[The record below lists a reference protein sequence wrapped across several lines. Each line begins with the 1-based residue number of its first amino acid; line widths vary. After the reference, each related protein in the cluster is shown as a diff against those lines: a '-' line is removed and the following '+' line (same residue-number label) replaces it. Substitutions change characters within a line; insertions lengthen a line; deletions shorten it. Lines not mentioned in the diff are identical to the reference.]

1 MTFKFKH
8 TLAVILAVVTVACS
22 VVGTLAVSAA
32 ETDSQPATEA
42 TVASDVTDTSVGTNS
57 GNRAFTAGNGAARN
71 SYGFS
76 DSAG

>member
-42 TVASDVTDTSVGTNS
+42 TVAI
-57 GNRAFTAGNGAARN
+57 ALL
-71 SYGFS
+71 Y
-76 DSAG
+76 

>member
-32 ETDSQPATEA
+32 ETDSQPATEESQKNA
-42 TVASDVTDTSVGTNS
+42 IYNKFAFVQVG
-57 GNRAFTAGNGAARN
+57 
-71 SYGFS
+71 
-76 DSAG
+76 

>member
-32 ETDSQPATEA
+32 EQTLSLQQRQPLHLM
-42 TVASDVTDTSVGTNS
+42 
-57 GNRAFTAGNGAARN
+57 
-71 SYGFS
+71 
-76 DSAG
+76 

>member
-8 TLAVILAVVTVACS
+8 TLAVILVVVTVACS

-32 ETDSQPATEA
+32 ETDSQPA
-42 TVASDVTDTSVGTNS
+42 

-76 DSAG
+76 DSAD

>member
-32 ETDSQPATEA
+32 ET
-42 TVASDVTDTSVGTNS
+42 
-57 GNRAFTAGNGAARN
+57 AGNGAARN